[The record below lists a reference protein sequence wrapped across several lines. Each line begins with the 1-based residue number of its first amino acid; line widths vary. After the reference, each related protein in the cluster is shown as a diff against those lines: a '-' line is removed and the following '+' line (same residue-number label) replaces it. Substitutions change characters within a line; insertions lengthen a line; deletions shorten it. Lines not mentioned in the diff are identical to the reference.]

1 MSEVKELVKVITPE
15 VMMAED
21 DFSSLPLPERHMA
34 EVRLRIRN
42 AGKAVKDAFFSLS
55 RDLLE
60 VNESGKLSGDRK
72 AYYESWGYKNFEE
85 YVEGELDMS
94 SRIAYELVS
103 VAKMVRTYK
112 LDQERVQA
120 IGWTKAAAI
129 ARAGEQATRKL
140 DENDM
145 SVEEISQ
152 KKEEIKGRIEELLD
166 LAQEVTVPALQ
177 DKLKEETKKI
187 DPKDATQQKHKISW
201 LLEGVE
207 STTFESA
214 LEVGKSNWP
223 HLKTD
228 KEITAAILGDW
239 MELREAMPEGVTLD
253 AAIARLEKT
262 YGVKL
267 MQSSSAPTAEALMGG
282 FESPKADDLTQSL
295 MADVDLNQV
304 LGKVQ

>member
-1 MSEVKELVKVITPE
+1 MSKDKALVKAVEPE

-21 DFSSLPLPERHMA
+21 DFSNLPVAERHMA

-42 AGKAVKDAFFSLS
+42 AGKAVREAFFTLS

-103 VAKMVRTYK
+103 VARMVRTYK
-112 LDQERVQA
+112 LDQEKVQA
-120 IGWTKAAAI
+120 IGWTKAATI
-129 ARAGEQATRKL
+129 ARAGEQAARKL
-140 DENDM
+140 ESEEL
-145 SVEEISQ
+145 SVEEVSQ
-152 KKEEIKGRIEELLD
+152 KKEEIKDRIEELLD

-177 DKLKEETKKI
+177 ESIKEETKKI
-187 DPKDATQQKHKISW
+187 EPKDATQQKHKISW

-214 LEVGKSNWP
+214 LEIGKSNWP

-253 AAIARLEKT
+253 AAIARIEKT

-267 MQSSSAPTAEALMGG
+267 VQSSSDPTAEALMGG
-282 FESPKADDLTQSL
+282 FESQKADDLTQSL